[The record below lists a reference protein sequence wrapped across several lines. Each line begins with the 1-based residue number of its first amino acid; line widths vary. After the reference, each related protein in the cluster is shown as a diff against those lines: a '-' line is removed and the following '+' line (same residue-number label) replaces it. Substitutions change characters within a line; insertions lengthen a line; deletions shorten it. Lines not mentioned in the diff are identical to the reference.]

1 MANLASPYSSYSDTS
16 APYTQKRIVEDYIAM
31 LDPSDAPLVDLIG
44 GLDGGSSKFQFTGK
58 GKVVEWLEDTLA
70 PLTGA
75 MSVTGNGSTVA
86 TTSVTA
92 LTVADGNML
101 QPGHILLVGAELMW
115 VSEVTPSSGAITVT
129 RAIAGTSV
137 ASFASTAA
145 FSVVGMARL
154 EGDDSDSIGYTDVTG
169 NSNYTQIFH
178 KELKLTGTA
187 MAIDEYGYS
196 DPYQYQAAKS
206 IPEMMRLIERALF
219 YQKSGSAGS
228 STTPRYMGGLQAF
241 ISTNNYASGAT
252 LSVAKIED
260 AVELAYNAG
269 GGGDYVAVVAP
280 STYQV
285 VKNLYDSSAFVR
297 YAPEQSTFG
306 TLVDKIITPFGNVT
320 FVIDRW
326 CPSTLIPILKT
337 ENVGMVTLR
346 PWQVEDLAKSGDY
359 QKTQLLGEFTL
370 AMRLAKSHA
379 LLTAVSAS

>member
-1 MANLASPYSSYSDTS
+1 MANSASPYSTYSDTT
-16 APYTQKRIVEDYIAM
+16 PQKRIVEDYIAM

-58 GKVVEWLEDTLA
+58 GKVVEWLEDTLT
-70 PLTGA
+70 PLSGVFANAATIA
-75 MSVTGNGSTVA
+75 TNA
-86 TTSVTA
+86 TTI
-92 LTVADGNML
+92 TVADGNML
-101 QPGHILLVGAELMW
+101 QPGHILLVGSELMW

-137 ASFASTAA
+137 ASFASNAT

-154 EGDDSDSIGYTDVTG
+154 EGDESDSIGYTDVTG

-178 KELKLTGTA
+178 KELKITGSE
-187 MAIDEYGYS
+187 MAIDNYGFS

-206 IPEMMRLIERALF
+206 IPEMMRLVERALF
-219 YQKSGSAGS
+219 YQKAGSAGS
-228 STTPRYMGGLQAF
+228 ATAPRYMGGLQAF
-241 ISTNNYASGAT
+241 ISTDNYASGAT
-252 LSVAKIED
+252 LSVPKIED

-346 PWQVEDLAKSGDY
+346 PWQVENLAKTGDY
-359 QKTQLLGEFTL
+359 EKTQLVGEFTL